1 MVHRN
6 PTPPHKVK
14 RIPWDQVR
22 EAFVY
27 GPPDQTVTN
36 VAERFGLSVRSCQA
50 KAHEEQ
56 WFALRDAAR
65 SEVAA
70 QIRAQYADR
79 MAKAASEHCLKL
91 LRDLEELRALL
102 LARAK
107 AEFSAEAK
115 PAVYEQVA
123 EVTEGELGPD
133 GKPRTV
139 RRVVKS
145 AKPPLD
151 GDFAASILRQ
161 EIALASMLLGVAP
174 KALVAQVAATP
185 AGAAAQISAPVV
197 IE

>member
-1 MVHRN
+1 MVHKQ
-6 PTPPHKVK
+6 PVPPHRVK
-14 RIPWDQVR
+14 RVPWQRVR
-22 EAFVY
+22 DAFIY
-27 GPPDQTVTN
+27 GPPDQSITE
-36 VAERFGLSVRSCQA
+36 VAERFRLNPRSCQA
-50 KAHEEQ
+50 KAQEEQ
-56 WFALRDAAR
+56 WVAQRDAAR
-65 SEVAA
+65 SEVSAR
-70 QIRAQYADR
+70 IRAVYADR

-91 LRDLEELRALL
+91 LSDLEELRALL

-107 AEFSAEAK
+107 TEFSAEAK

-123 EVTEGELGPD
+123 EVTESELGPD

-174 KALVAQVAATP
+174 KALVAHVAATP